1 MSDFTPTPI
10 PSFSGKYRNHMLLVP
25 ECINEC
31 SGIRIFGRTLKSFV
45 FSTDVA
51 TIASCNA
58 DAVIAVYS
66 FTPQPRIVRA
76 VLSVADMPVLVGT
89 GGGFT
94 TGARAVAQAEHCGA
108 YGVVLNA
115 PVSADILRDI
125 KTHIDIPV
133 VATIVSATQDT
144 EARIAAGV
152 DILNVSAASET
163 PQLVAALRARHPEIP
178 IIATG
183 GPSDDTIRKTIA
195 AGANAIT
202 YTPPD
207 SGTLLAGIMHAHRE
221 RYR

>member
-58 DAVIAVYS
+58 DAVMAVYS

-94 TGARAVAQAEHCGA
+94 TGARAVAQAMEAEHCGA

-144 EARIAAGV
+144 EARIAAG
-152 DILNVSAASET
+152 
-163 PQLVAALRARHPEIP
+163 
-178 IIATG
+178 
-183 GPSDDTIRKTIA
+183 
-195 AGANAIT
+195 ANAIT

>member
-94 TGARAVAQAEHCGA
+94 TGARAVAQAM
-108 YGVVLNA
+108 
-115 PVSADILRDI
+115 
-125 KTHIDIPV
+125 
-133 VATIVSATQDT
+133 
-144 EARIAAGV
+144 EAV
-152 DILNVSAASET
+152 FV
-163 PQLVAALRARHPEIP
+163 
-178 IIATG
+178 
-183 GPSDDTIRKTIA
+183 
-195 AGANAIT
+195 
-202 YTPPD
+202 
-207 SGTLLAGIMHAHRE
+207 
-221 RYR
+221 

>member
-1 MSDFTPTPI
+1 M
-10 PSFSGKYRNHMLLVP
+10 
-25 ECINEC
+25 CI
-31 SGIRIFGRTLKSFV
+31 RDR
-45 FSTDVA
+45 
-51 TIASCNA
+51 
-58 DAVIAVYS
+58 
-66 FTPQPRIVRA
+66 
-76 VLSVADMPVLVGT
+76 DMPVLVGT

-94 TGARAVAQAEHCGA
+94 TGARAVAQAMEAEHCGA

-152 DILNVSAASET
+152 DILNISAASET

>member
-45 FSTDVA
+45 FS
-51 TIASCNA
+51 A

-94 TGARAVAQAEHCGA
+94 TGARAVAQAMEAEHCGA

-152 DILNVSAASET
+152 DILNVSAAAET
-163 PQLVAALRARHPEIP
+163 PQLVTALRARHPEIP